1 MILLSS
7 VQFKNENNLPVSI
20 AQCGSEYLYFLEQI
34 GIVSTLTHPLPCF
47 QVQHVEMSQC
57 LLNKDW
63 SRGRG
68 VHQVESLGAFL
79 FPGFGVLWKEA
90 SKPPTL

>member
-34 GIVSTLTHPLPCF
+34 SIVSTLMHPLPCF
-47 QVQHVEMSQC
+47 QVQHIEMSQC

-63 SRGRG
+63 SHGRG
-68 VHQVESLGAFL
+68 VHQAESLGAFL